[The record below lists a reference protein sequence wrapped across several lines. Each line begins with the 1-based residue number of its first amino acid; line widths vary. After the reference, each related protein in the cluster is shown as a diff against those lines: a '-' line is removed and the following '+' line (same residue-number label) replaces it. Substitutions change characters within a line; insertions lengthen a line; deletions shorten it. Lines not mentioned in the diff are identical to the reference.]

1 MNNTIPLSSL
11 RFMSVPLA
19 MSNFTAFSTS
29 TRRLTRLL
37 LACSELSALRTAL
50 LLRLPVR
57 RAAVVTAQCIGPG
70 LAASL
75 LERALLRGLCN
86 PLLLSLRGGL
96 AVFSLLRGA
105 PLRRLRFSVV
115 ATVVVALRNLLQLFA

>member
-1 MNNTIPLSSL
+1 M
-11 RFMSVPLA
+11 
-19 MSNFTAFSTS
+19 S

-37 LACSELSALRTAL
+37 LASSKLSALRAAL

-57 RAAVVTAQCIGPG
+57 GAAVVTAQRIGPR

-75 LERALLRGLCN
+75 LERALLRGLRS

-105 PLRRLRFSVV
+105 PLRRLRFGVV
-115 ATVVVALRNLLQLFA
+115 AAVVIALRNLLQLFA